1 MLQSLERHAVKMLHA
16 VIKGTIFWS
25 SETHHIFF
33 FFTTVALHLSFS
45 LQIFLFF
52 FVTLFYSKP
61 QQEHN
66 VFFFILT
73 KKTTRF
79 FESTEFMSYTFK
91 LTDARSDK
99 NTTDQGVKTKK

>member
-66 VFFFILT
+66 VFFLHINQ
-73 KKTTRF
+73 KDDAF
-79 FESTEFMSYTFK
+79 F
-91 LTDARSDK
+91 
-99 NTTDQGVKTKK
+99 

>member
-25 SETHHIFF
+25 SETHHFF
-33 FFTTVALHLSFS
+33 FFFYHSCFASFLLTTDFS
-45 LQIFLFF
+45 LF

-66 VFFFILT
+66 VFFLHINQKDDT
-73 KKTTRF
+73 F